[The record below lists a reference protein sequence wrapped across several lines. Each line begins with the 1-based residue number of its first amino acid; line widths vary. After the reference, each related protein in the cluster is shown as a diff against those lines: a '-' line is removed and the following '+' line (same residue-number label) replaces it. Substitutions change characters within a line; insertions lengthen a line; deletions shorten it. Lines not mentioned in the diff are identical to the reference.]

1 MSSRALTA
9 SGSGARESGARE
21 LGARELGA
29 DPDPTPED
37 ESLSQPWHRVIRTA
51 EGAVLPVLL
60 ILVFVLFATLPATAG
75 VFTTSAN
82 LRGIAINQA
91 VILLAAIAVVP
102 SISSGLYDLSVGASV
117 GAGAIAAQGAARAAL
132 PLGAIVLVALLTCV
146 LIGAVNGVLIAYL
159 KINSLIAT
167 LGMSTI
173 IAALVSWYTAGVTLS
188 TPLPEP
194 MVSVVNGD
202 IAGIP
207 RVLLLVL
214 AVASAVYFLMQHTPL
229 GRSFEALGSNAS
241 AARLVGLNVR
251 LLSIG
256 ALVLTGLIAGIA
268 ALVITT
274 QNGLRGHHC
283 QRSDS
288 GGSCCL
294 GHPSRQWARPP
305 DRSWSVDSRSWE
317 DVGCRRSLV
326 AAARFWDHDSDRR
339 PNG

>member
-1 MSSRALTA
+1 M
-9 SGSGARESGARE
+9 
-21 LGARELGA
+21 
-29 DPDPTPED
+29 
-37 ESLSQPWHRVIRTA
+37 
-51 EGAVLPVLL
+51 LPVLL
-60 ILVFVLFATLPATAG
+60 IIVFVLFATLPATAG

-117 GAGAIAAQGAARAAL
+117 GAGAIAAQGATRGEL
-132 PLGAIVLVALLTCV
+132 PLGGIVLVALLTCV

-167 LGMSTI
+167 LGTSTI
-173 IAALVSWYTAGVTLS
+173 IAAMVSWYTAGVTLS

-207 RVLLLVL
+207 RVVLVVL

-274 QNGLRGHHC
+274 QNGSASPQTGP
-283 QRSDS
+283 
-288 GGSCCL
+288 GFT
-294 GHPSRQWARPP
+294 
-305 DRSWSVDSRSWE
+305 
-317 DVGCRRSLV
+317 LV
-326 AAARFWDHDSDRR
+326 ALSAVFLGSTAIRPGRFNVIGTVVAVAFVAIIVNGLTLAGAAAWVSPLF
-339 PNG
+339 NGLALLIAVGLSIAVRGKTLGADAA

>member
-1 MSSRALTA
+1 
-9 SGSGARESGARE
+9 
-21 LGARELGA
+21 
-29 DPDPTPED
+29 
-37 ESLSQPWHRVIRTA
+37 
-51 EGAVLPVLL
+51 VLPVLL
-60 ILVFVLFATLPATAG
+60 IIVFVLFATLPATAG

-274 QNGLRGHHC
+274 QNGSASPQTGP
-283 QRSDS
+283 
-288 GGSCCL
+288 GFT
-294 GHPSRQWARPP
+294 
-305 DRSWSVDSRSWE
+305 
-317 DVGCRRSLV
+317 LV
-326 AAARFWDHDSDRR
+326 ALSAVFLGSTAIRPGRFNVIGTVIAVAFVAIIVNGLTLAGAAAWVSPLF
-339 PNG
+339 NGLALLIAVGLSIAVRGKTLGADAA